1 MKVALVNKNPAVS
14 RLITLSLNKLGIEYS
29 EFDDIGNVGDQFDY
43 VIVDSDMDSSDV
55 NLNQKVM
62 YLAPRGGEKPDF
74 ADVVLE
80 KPFLPTEFIGLF
92 EQNRDSGSEAE
103 PELGL
108 DESTNFDDFGE
119 NNRTFGDLED
129 FELPEIDAELENL
142 SKKEDDNI
150 DKLDDEILDDDFL
163 KEQLKDLEDEN
174 LKDQDVGFDEKDTEF
189 ADDEINNIDDTIE
202 SLDDLDEN
210 LNKSLQQDDEL
221 AVTKKEEHG
230 DDLGELSSLVDEID
244 DMNDSSLI
252 DEEAKN
258 ELDKIVE
265 QNTQNLETTD
275 LNEEFMDDISQS
287 KKELN
292 EIEFLDKELNEK
304 ASENLEDLEIESGS
318 EILESEPQEE
328 FDASTLTKLEEE
340 KNLDNE
346 PNSVEEIKDEKSE
359 DLEEISEL
367 EPKVEENFVIED
379 EGLEEKVE
387 NLADGLN
394 DLNFDV
400 SSIDDIDEDTMLAA
414 FGMEANDGS
423 QSDKKIDADY
433 KEELTKKITKHVH
446 ESLNESSL
454 RDVLKDMNIKI
465 NISFEEK

>member
-43 VIVDSDMDSSDV
+43 VIIDSDMDSSDV

-108 DESTNFDDFGE
+108 DEPANFDDFIE

-142 SKKEDDNI
+142 AKEDDNI

-163 KEQLKDLEDEN
+163 KEQLKDLEDED
-174 LKDQDVGFDEKDTEF
+174 LKDQDVSFDENDTVL

-221 AVTKKEEHG
+221 AVTKEEEHG
-230 DDLGELSSLVDEID
+230 DDLGGLSSLVDEID
-244 DMNDSSLI
+244 DMNESNLI
-252 DEEAKN
+252 DDEAIN

-275 LNEEFMDDISQS
+275 LDEEFIDDISQS

-292 EIEFLDKELNEK
+292 EIESLDKELNEE
-304 ASENLEDLEIESGS
+304 ASENLEDLEIESAS
-318 EILESEPQEE
+318 EILEPELQEE

-340 KNLDNE
+340 QNLDNE
-346 PNSVEEIKDEKSE
+346 LNYVEEIKDETSE
-359 DLEEISEL
+359 DLEEISES
-367 EPKVEENFVIED
+367 EPEEENFDIED
-379 EGLEEKVE
+379 EGLEEKVDNSSDE
-387 NLADGLN
+387 LN

-400 SSIDDIDEDTMLAA
+400 SSIDEIDENTMLAA

>member
-29 EFDDIGNVGDQFDY
+29 EFDDVNSVGDQFDY
-43 VIVDSDMDSSDV
+43 IIIDSDMDSSDV
-55 NLNQKVM
+55 NLNQKIM

-74 ADVVLE
+74 ADVMLE
-80 KPFLPTEFIGLF
+80 KPFLPTEFISLF
-92 EQNRDSGSEAE
+92 EQNKDTDNDKEL
-103 PELGL
+103 ELGL
-108 DESTNFDDFGE
+108 DESTNFDDFSE
-119 NNRTFGDLED
+119 NDKTFGNLED

-142 SKKEDDNI
+142 AKEDDNI

-163 KEQLKDLEDEN
+163 KEQLKDWEDED
-174 LKDQDVGFDEKDTEF
+174 LKDQDVSFDEKDTEF
-189 ADDEINNIDDTIE
+189 ADDKINNIDDTIE

-210 LNKSLQQDDEL
+210 LNKSLQQGDEL
-221 AVTKKEEHG
+221 VVAKEEEHG
-230 DDLGELSSLVDEID
+230 DDLGGLSSLVDEID
-244 DMNDSSLI
+244 GMNESNLI
-252 DEEAKN
+252 DEEAIN

-275 LNEEFMDDISQS
+275 LNEEFIDDISQS
-287 KKELN
+287 KKELS
-292 EIEFLDKELNEK
+292 EIESLDKELNEE

-318 EILESEPQEE
+318 EILESELQEE
-328 FDASTLTKLEEE
+328 FDASALTKLEEE
-340 KNLDNE
+340 QNLDNE
-346 PNSVEEIKDEKSE
+346 SNFVEEIKDETSE

-400 SSIDDIDEDTMLAA
+400 SSIDEIDENTMLTA

-423 QSDKKIDADY
+423 QNDKKIDADY

>member
-29 EFDDIGNVGDQFDY
+29 EFDDIGSVGDQFDY
-43 VIVDSDMDSSDV
+43 IIIDSDMDSSDV
-55 NLNQKVM
+55 NLNQKIM

-74 ADVVLE
+74 ADVMLE
-80 KPFLPTEFIGLF
+80 KPFLPTEFISLF
-92 EQNRDSGSEAE
+92 EQNRDYSGEAE

-108 DESTNFDDFGE
+108 DEPANFDDFSE
-119 NNRTFGDLED
+119 NNRTFGNLED

-142 SKKEDDNI
+142 AKEDDNI

-163 KEQLKDLEDEN
+163 KEQLKDLEDED
-174 LKDQDVGFDEKDTEF
+174 LKDQDVSFDEKDTEF
-189 ADDEINNIDDTIE
+189 ADDEINNVDDTIE

-221 AVTKKEEHG
+221 VVTKEEEHG
-230 DDLGELSSLVDEID
+230 DDLGGLSSLVDEID
-244 DMNDSSLI
+244 DMNESNLI
-252 DEEAKN
+252 DDEAIN

-275 LNEEFMDDISQS
+275 LNEEFIDDISQS

-292 EIEFLDKELNEK
+292 EIESLDKELNEE
-304 ASENLEDLEIESGS
+304 ASENLEDLEIEPSS
-318 EILESEPQEE
+318 EILESELQEE
-328 FDASTLTKLEEE
+328 FDASALAKLEEE
-340 KNLDNE
+340 QNLDNE
-346 PNSVEEIKDEKSE
+346 LNSVEEIKDETSE

-367 EPKVEENFVIED
+367 EPKVEENFDIED
-379 EGLEEKVE
+379 EGLEEEIE

-400 SSIDDIDEDTMLAA
+400 SSIDEIDENTMLAA
-414 FGMEANDGS
+414 FGMEVNDGS
-423 QSDKKIDADY
+423 QNDKKIDTDY

>member
-29 EFDDIGNVGDQFDY
+29 EFDDISNVGDTFDY
-43 VIVDSDMDSSDV
+43 IIIDSDIDSSDV
-55 NLNQKVM
+55 NLNQKIM

-74 ADVVLE
+74 ADVMLE
-80 KPFLPTEFIGLF
+80 KPFLPTEFISLF
-92 EQNRDSGSEAE
+92 EQNRDTGNDVD

-108 DESTNFDDFGE
+108 DEPANFDDFIE

-142 SKKEDDNI
+142 AKEDD
-150 DKLDDEILDDDFL
+150 KTEQLDDEILDDDFL
-163 KEQLKDLEDEN
+163 KEQLKDLEDED
-174 LKDQDVGFDEKDTEF
+174 LKDQDVSFDEKDTEF
-189 ADDEINNIDDTIE
+189 ADDEINNVDDTIE

-221 AVTKKEEHG
+221 VVTKEEEHG
-230 DDLGELSSLVDEID
+230 DDLGGLSSLVDEID
-244 DMNDSSLI
+244 DMNESNLI
-252 DEEAKN
+252 DEEAIN

-275 LNEEFMDDISQS
+275 LDEEFIDDISQS
-287 KKELN
+287 KKELS
-292 EIEFLDKELNEK
+292 EIESLDKELNEE

-318 EILESEPQEE
+318 ENLESELQEE

-340 KNLDNE
+340 QNLDNGS
-346 PNSVEEIKDEKSE
+346 NLVDEIKDEISE

-367 EPKVEENFVIED
+367 EPEEENFVIED
-379 EGLEEKVE
+379 EGLEEVE
-387 NLADGLN
+387 NLADRLN

-400 SSIDDIDEDTMLAA
+400 SSIDEIDEYTMLAA

-423 QSDKKIDADY
+423 QNDKKIDADY